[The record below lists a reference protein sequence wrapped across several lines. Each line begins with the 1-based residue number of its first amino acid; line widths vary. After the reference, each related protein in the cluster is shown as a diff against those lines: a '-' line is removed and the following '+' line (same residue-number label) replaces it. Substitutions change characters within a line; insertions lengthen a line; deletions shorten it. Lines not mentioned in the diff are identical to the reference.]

1 MQCKLNCLFTKDLTN
16 RSPLHAIGM
25 HGPVATG
32 AQGGASLYATMNQSQ
47 DGSTADA
54 FDATGISAEGTF
66 PTFAPSIKS
75 GSGPTLL
82 EVEHIT
88 TYRYAKPVEF
98 DAHRVLFHPRAAHDL
113 RVTSAS
119 LSVTPDSKQR
129 WIHDVFS
136 NSVAVVDPIPPSD
149 TLQFT
154 ARFSIEHE
162 GIKNHELPIDPAAK
176 LYPFAYSG
184 EDHADLSGLIAAQYP
199 QDAAAVR
206 NWVQDFL
213 PVRGTIHTRD
223 VLRNITEAIRSEF
236 QYAARDAA
244 GTQSPSTTL
253 QLRTGTCRDF
263 ALLMMEAVRG
273 LGMAARFVSG
283 YIYDPA
289 LDLEATLV
297 GSNQDSS
304 PGVESRDIGGT
315 RGSGATHAWLHVFV
329 PGAGWVPFDPTNT
342 LYGGTDLIRVA
353 YTRTPE
359 QAAPV
364 SGLWTGS
371 ASDFLG
377 MDVQVRVW
385 RTRT

>member
-1 MQCKLNCLFTKDLTN
+1 
-16 RSPLHAIGM
+16 
-25 HGPVATG
+25 
-32 AQGGASLYATMNQSQ
+32 MNQSQ
-47 DGSTADA
+47 TGGTTKMKS
-54 FDATGISAEGTF
+54 ATGNSSDANLSTPSPSLNSARE
-66 PTFAPSIKS
+66 
-75 GSGPTLL
+75 PTLL

-88 TYRYAKPVEF
+88 TYRYAKPVAF
-98 DAHRVLFHPRAAHDL
+98 GAHRVLFHPRAAHDL

-119 LSVTPDSKQR
+119 LSVTPDSRQH

-136 NSVAVVDPIPPSD
+136 NSVAVVDPIQPSD

-154 ARFSIEHE
+154 ARFSIEHD

-176 LYPFAYSG
+176 LYPFSYSV

-199 QDAAAVR
+199 QDADAVR

-213 PVRGTIHTRD
+213 PIRGTIHTRD

-236 QYAARDAA
+236 QYAARDAI
-244 GTQSPSTTL
+244 GTQSPATTL
-253 QLRTGTCRDF
+253 RLRTGTCRDF
-263 ALLMMEAVRG
+263 ALLMIEAVRG
-273 LGMAARFVSG
+273 LGLAARFVSG

-289 LDLEATLV
+289 LDLPTTLD
-297 GSNQDSS
+297 GSNHDNS
-304 PGVESRDIGGT
+304 PGLESRDVGGT

-371 ASDFLG
+371 QSDFLG
-377 MDVQVRVW
+377 MSVQVRVW
-385 RTRT
+385 RNRSKETHL